1 MSEPQHPTP
10 FGSHTGNASGSQH
23 DGQPGA
29 EGAASNASQPGKLDS
44 IQAVGARLAQLRQA
58 KAWSIDD
65 VSARLKV
72 SPAKLL
78 ALESGDISHLP
89 DRTFAAGIVR
99 SYAKILGADP
109 TPFTQAFRREG
120 DDVAHNLKVP
130 ASAGAGMPR
139 GRVSVPLGNSS
150 GRRRSWM
157 WGVLAIIVV
166 LAALVMWHTGGDSSN
181 WLARLKASTGVGATS
196 TPEANETVAASSVA
210 TPDEAAAANTGE
222 ASLPEV
228 ASAPG
233 EQPMPASSPTLSAV
247 QAAPGAAVPASA
259 AKAASASA
267 SKAAS
272 ASAAKAAS
280 ASAAKAASVTAAASA
295 PVVAGSGSGAV
306 ELKVKEDS
314 WFSVRGK
321 DGKELFSGLVHAGST
336 QRVQG
341 EAPFKVTVGNVKGVE
356 SLSVDDE
363 PVDAKRYS
371 SAKGNVAR
379 LSLP

>member
-10 FGSHTGNASGSQH
+10 FGGQTGNRPGGQH
-23 DGQPGA
+23 DGQTGA
-29 EGAASNASQPGKLDS
+29 EGAASNPSQAVPLDS

-72 SPAKLL
+72 SPSKLL

-109 TPFTQAFRREG
+109 APFTQAFRRTGG
-120 DDVAHNLKVP
+120 DLEQNLKVP
-130 ASAGAGMPR
+130 ASAGAGLPR
-139 GRVSVPLGNSS
+139 GRVSVPLGKSS

-166 LAALVMWHTGGDSSN
+166 LAVLVMWHTGGDSSN
-181 WLARLKASTGVGATS
+181 WLARLKASTGVGLSSTPSSTSNEPAATS
-196 TPEANETVAASSVA
+196 SAP

-228 ASAPG
+228 AAAPG
-233 EQPMPASSPTLSAV
+233 EQPMPRPLGTNALPASSSTLSAV
-247 QAAPGAAVPASA
+247 QGASAPAAASA
-259 AKAASASA
+259 AKVAP
-267 SKAAS
+267 
-272 ASAAKAAS
+272 
-280 ASAAKAASVTAAASA
+280 AAASA
-295 PVVAGSGSGAV
+295 PTVAGSGSGAV

-321 DGKELFSGLVHAGST
+321 DGKVLFSGLVRAGNT
-336 QRVQG
+336 QRVEG

-371 SAKGNVAR
+371 SARGNVAR

>member
-10 FGSHTGNASGSQH
+10 FGSHTGNRSGGQS

-29 EGAASNASQPGKLDS
+29 EGAASNPSQARALDS

-72 SPAKLL
+72 SPPKLL
-78 ALESGDISHLP
+78 ALEAGDISQMP

-109 TPFTQAFRREG
+109 APFTQAFRREG
-120 DDVAHNLKVP
+120 GEIEQNLKVP
-130 ASAGAGMPR
+130 VSAGAGLPR

-150 GRRRSWM
+150 GRKRSWM
-157 WGVLAIIVV
+157 WSVLAIIVV

-181 WLARLKASTGVGATS
+181 WLARLKASTGVGTS
-196 TPEANETVAASSVA
+196 SAPESKEAVAASSVA

-222 ASLPEV
+222 ASSLPEV
-228 ASAPG
+228 ATSPN
-233 EQPMPASSPTLSAV
+233 EQPMPRPLGTNALPASSSTLSAV
-247 QAAPGAAVPASA
+247 QVASMPAAAAPASA
-259 AKAASASA
+259 AKAAPA
-267 SKAAS
+267 
-272 ASAAKAAS
+272 
-280 ASAAKAASVTAAASA
+280 VAAASA
-295 PVVAGSGSGAV
+295 PTVAGSGSSAV

-321 DGKELFSGLVHAGST
+321 DGKELYSGLVRAGNT
-336 QRVQG
+336 QRVEG
-341 EAPFKVTVGNVKGVE
+341 EAPFKVTVRNVKGVE

-371 SAKGNVAR
+371 AGRGNVAR

>member
-10 FGSHTGNASGSQH
+10 FGSHSGNRPGSQH
-23 DGQPGA
+23 DGQGDP
-29 EGAASNASQPGKLDS
+29 EGAASNANQPGALDS
-44 IQAVGARLAQLRQA
+44 MPAVGARLAQLRQA
-58 KAWSIDD
+58 KGWSIDD

-72 SPAKLL
+72 SPPKLL
-78 ALESGDISHLP
+78 ALEAGDISQLP

-109 TPFTQAFRREG
+109 APFTQAFRRSGADIEQ
-120 DDVAHNLKVP
+120 NLRVP
-130 ASAGAGMPR
+130 ATAGTGMPR
-139 GRVSVPLGNSS
+139 ARMSVPLGNSS
-150 GRRRSWM
+150 GRKRSWL

-181 WLARLKASTGVGATS
+181 WLARLKATTGIGLSSTSGPASASNESADTTS
-196 TPEANETVAASSVA
+196 AP

-228 ASAPG
+228 AAAPG
-233 EQPMPASSPTLSAV
+233 EQPMPRPLGTNALPASSSTLSAV
-247 QAAPGAAVPASA
+247 QGASAPAAAAPASA
-259 AKAASASA
+259 AKAA
-267 SKAAS
+267 
-272 ASAAKAAS
+272 
-280 ASAAKAASVTAAASA
+280 AASA
-295 PVVAGSGSGAV
+295 PAVAGSGSSAI

-321 DGKELFSGLVHAGST
+321 DGKELYSGLVHAGGT
-336 QRVQG
+336 QRVEG

-363 PVDAKRYS
+363 PVDAKRYV
-371 SAKGNVAR
+371 SARGNVAR

>member
-10 FGSHTGNASGSQH
+10 FGSHTGDLSGDQH
-23 DGQPGA
+23 DARTRVG
-29 EGAASNASQPGKLDS
+29 GAASDERQAGPLDS
-44 IQAVGARLAQLRQA
+44 LPAVGARLAQLRQA

-72 SPAKLL
+72 SPQKLA
-78 ALESGDISHLP
+78 ALEEGDISHLP

-109 TPFTQAFRREG
+109 APFTQAFRRDGVPVE
-120 DDVAHNLKVP
+120 HNLKVP
-130 ASAGAGMPR
+130 ASSGAGLPR

-150 GRRRSWM
+150 GRKRSWL
-157 WGVLAIIVV
+157 WGVAAVVVV
-166 LAALVMWHTGGDSSN
+166 LAALVMWHTGGDSSA
-181 WLARLKASTGVGATS
+181 WLARLKAGATYATTS
-196 TPEANETVAASSVA
+196 SEKPAASQTA

-228 ASAPG
+228 AAAPG
-233 EQPMPASSPTLSAV
+233 EQPMPRPLGTNALPASSSTIAAV
-247 QAAPGAAVPASA
+247 QG
-259 AKAASASA
+259 
-267 SKAAS
+267 AS
-272 ASAAKAAS
+272 ASAAAPAAPAPAPASAGKTAAAATAAS
-280 ASAAKAASVTAAASA
+280 ATAAPAA
-295 PVVAGSGSGAV
+295 TVGSTGTGANAI

-321 DGKELFSGLVHAGST
+321 DGKEVFSGLVRAGST

-341 EAPFKVTVGNVKGVE
+341 EAPFKVTVGNAKGVE
-356 SLSVDDE
+356 SLSIDNQ
-363 PVDAKRYS
+363 PVDAKKYS
-371 SAKGNVAR
+371 AARGNVAR

>member
-10 FGSHTGNASGSQH
+10 FGSHSGNNRSGSQY
-23 DGQPGA
+23 DGLGDA
-29 EGAASNASQPGKLDS
+29 ERAASNASQAGNLDS

-72 SPAKLL
+72 SPPKLL
-78 ALESGDISHLP
+78 ALEAGDISQLP

-109 TPFTQAFRREG
+109 APFTQAFRRSG
-120 DDVAHNLKVP
+120 DDIAQNLKVP
-130 ASAGAGMPR
+130 ASAGAGLPR

-150 GRRRSWM
+150 GRKRSWM

-166 LAALVMWHTGGDSSN
+166 LAVLVMWHTGGDSNN
-181 WLARLKASTGVGATS
+181 WLARLKATTGIGLSSTSAPASASNEASGTTS
-196 TPEANETVAASSVA
+196 AP

-228 ASAPG
+228 AAGPG
-233 EQPMPASSPTLSAV
+233 EQPMPRPLGTNALPASSSTLSAV
-247 QAAPGAAVPASA
+247 QGASAPAAAAPASA
-259 AKAASASA
+259 AKAASAVA
-267 SKAAS
+267 M
-272 ASAAKAAS
+272 
-280 ASAAKAASVTAAASA
+280 AASA
-295 PVVAGSGSGAV
+295 PAVAGSGSSAI

-321 DGKELFSGLVHAGST
+321 DGKELYSGLVRAGNT
-336 QRVQG
+336 QRVEG

-371 SAKGNVAR
+371 SARGNVAR

>member
-10 FGSHTGNASGSQH
+10 FGSHTGNRSDGH

-29 EGAASNASQPGKLDS
+29 EGAASNASQARTLDS
-44 IQAVGARLAQLRQA
+44 LQAVGARLAQLRQA

-72 SPAKLL
+72 SPPKLL
-78 ALESGDISHLP
+78 ALEAGDISQLP

-109 TPFTQAFRREG
+109 APFTQAFRREG
-120 DDVAHNLKVP
+120 GGVELNLKVP
-130 ASAGAGMPR
+130 ASAGAGLPR

-157 WGVLAIIVV
+157 WGVLAVIVV
-166 LAALVMWHTGGDSSN
+166 LAALVTWHTGGDSSN
-181 WLARLKASTGVGATS
+181 WLARLKASTGVG
-196 TPEANETVAASSVA
+196 TPSRPESNETVAASSVA

-228 ASAPG
+228 AAAPG
-233 EQPMPASSPTLSAV
+233 EQPMPRPLGTNALPASSSTLFA
-247 QAAPGAAVPASA
+247 QGAGAAPASA
-259 AKAASASA
+259 AEAASA
-267 SKAAS
+267 AA
-272 ASAAKAAS
+272 
-280 ASAAKAASVTAAASA
+280 TAEASA
-295 PVVAGSGSGAV
+295 PAVAGSGSSAV

-314 WFSVRGK
+314 WFRVHGK
-321 DGKELFSGLVHAGST
+321 DGKELYSGLVRAGNT
-336 QRVQG
+336 QRVEG

-371 SAKGNVAR
+371 SARGNVAR

>member
-10 FGSHTGNASGSQH
+10 FGSHTGNRSDGH

-29 EGAASNASQPGKLDS
+29 EGAASNASQLGSLDS
-44 IQAVGARLAQLRQA
+44 LQAVGARLAQLRQA

-78 ALESGDISHLP
+78 ALEAGDISQLP

-109 TPFTQAFRREG
+109 APFTQAFRREG
-120 DDVAHNLKVP
+120 GGVEVNLKVP
-130 ASAGAGMPR
+130 ASAGAGLPR

-166 LAALVMWHTGGDSSN
+166 LVALVMWHTGGDSSN
-181 WLARLKASTGVGATS
+181 WLARLKASTGVGTS
-196 TPEANETVAASSVA
+196 SRPESNETLAASSVA

-228 ASAPG
+228 AAAPG
-233 EQPMPASSPTLSAV
+233 EQPMPRPLGTNALPASSSTLSAV
-247 QAAPGAAVPASA
+247 QVPGAAPASA
-259 AKAASASA
+259 AKAASA
-267 SKAAS
+267 AAV
-272 ASAAKAAS
+272 AAVAAG
-280 ASAAKAASVTAAASA
+280 ASA
-295 PVVAGSGSGAV
+295 PAVAGSGSSAV

-321 DGKELFSGLVHAGST
+321 DGKELYSGLVRAGNT
-336 QRVQG
+336 QRVEG

-371 SAKGNVAR
+371 SARGNVAR

>member
-10 FGSHTGNASGSQH
+10 FGSHSGNRSGSQY
-23 DGQPGA
+23 DGQAGA
-29 EGAASNASQPGKLDS
+29 EGAASNASQTGPLDS

-72 SPAKLL
+72 SPPKLL
-78 ALESGDISHLP
+78 ALEAGDISHLP

-109 TPFTQAFRREG
+109 APFTQAFRRDGG
-120 DDVAHNLKVP
+120 DIAQNLKVP
-130 ASAGAGMPR
+130 SSAGAGLPR
-139 GRVSVPLGNSS
+139 ARMSVPLGNSS
-150 GRRRSWM
+150 GRKRSWM

-166 LAALVMWHTGGDSSN
+166 LVALVMWHTGGDSSN
-181 WLARLKASTGVGATS
+181 WLARLKATTGVGLSSTS
-196 TPEANETVAASSVA
+196 PSTSNESAGASSSP

-228 ASAPG
+228 AAAPG
-233 EQPMPASSPTLSAV
+233 EQPMPRPLGTNALPASSSTLSAV
-247 QAAPGAAVPASA
+247 QGASA
-259 AKAASASA
+259 PAV
-267 SKAAS
+267 AAS

-280 ASAAKAASVTAAASA
+280 AVTAAGASA
-295 PVVAGSGSGAV
+295 PAVAGSGSSAI

-321 DGKELFSGLVHAGST
+321 DGKELYSGLVHAGGT
-336 QRVQG
+336 QRVEG

-371 SAKGNVAR
+371 SARGNVAR

>member
-1 MSEPQHPTP
+1 MSEPQHPAP
-10 FGSHTGNASGSQH
+10 FGSHTGNPS
-23 DGQPGA
+23 DGQRDGQSGA
-29 EGAASNASQPGKLDS
+29 EGAALNAGQTGALDS

-58 KAWSIDD
+58 KGWSIDD

-72 SPAKLL
+72 SAPKLL
-78 ALESGDISHLP
+78 ALEAGDISRLP

-109 TPFTQAFRREG
+109 APFTQAFRREG
-120 DDVAHNLKVP
+120 ASIEQNLKVP
-130 ASAGAGMPR
+130 ASGGAGLPR

-150 GRRRSWM
+150 GRKRSWM
-157 WGVLAIIVV
+157 WGMLAILVV
-166 LAALVMWHTGGDSSN
+166 LAALVTWHTGGDSSN
-181 WLARLKASTGVGATS
+181 WLARLKAATGVSLSSAPDAGDKTTAS
-196 TPEANETVAASSVA
+196 TAA

-228 ASAPG
+228 AAG
-233 EQPMPASSPTLSAV
+233 EQPMPRPLGTNALPASSSALSAV
-247 QAAPGAAVPASA
+247 QGANSGNNQASA
-259 AKAASASA
+259 APASTP
-267 SKAAS
+267 K
-272 ASAAKAAS
+272 
-280 ASAAKAASVTAAASA
+280 AAASA
-295 PVVAGSGSGAV
+295 GASAPAVAGSGTGAV

-321 DGKELFSGLVHAGST
+321 DGKELYSGLVRAGNT
-336 QRVQG
+336 QRVEG
-341 EAPFKVTVGNVKGVE
+341 EGPFKVTVGNVKGVE

-371 SAKGNVAR
+371 SARGNVAR

>member
-10 FGSHTGNASGSQH
+10 FGSHTGNRSGSQH
-23 DGQPGA
+23 DGQAGA
-29 EGAASNASQPGKLDS
+29 EGAASGSSQAGPLDS
-44 IQAVGARLAQLRQA
+44 VQAVGARLAQLRQA

-72 SPAKLL
+72 SPPKLL
-78 ALESGDISHLP
+78 ALEAGDISQMP

-109 TPFTQAFRREG
+109 APFTQAFRRDGGAIEN
-120 DDVAHNLKVP
+120 NLKVP
-130 ASAGAGMPR
+130 ASSGAGLPR

-150 GRRRSWM
+150 GRRKSWM

-166 LAALVMWHTGGDSSN
+166 LAALVMWHTGGESNN
-181 WLARLKASTGVGATS
+181 WLARLKATTGVGLSSTS
-196 TPEANETVAASSVA
+196 GSAEPGAASSA
-210 TPDEAAAANTGE
+210 LTPDEAAAANTGE

-228 ASAPG
+228 AAAPG
-233 EQPMPASSPTLSAV
+233 EQPMPRPLGTNALPASSSTLSAV
-247 QAAPGAAVPASA
+247 QGAGTAAPASA
-259 AKAASASA
+259 AKPAPAAAM
-267 SKAAS
+267 AA
-272 ASAAKAAS
+272 
-280 ASAAKAASVTAAASA
+280 AAASA
-295 PVVAGSGSGAV
+295 PGVAGSGSGAV

-321 DGKELFSGLVHAGST
+321 DGKELYSGLVRAGNT
-336 QRVQG
+336 QRVEG

-371 SAKGNVAR
+371 SARGNVAR
-379 LSLP
+379 LTLP

>member
-10 FGSHTGNASGSQH
+10 FSSHSGSSSDVQRNDPR

-29 EGAASNASQPGKLDS
+29 EGAASNAGQAGALDS
-44 IQAVGARLAQLRQA
+44 IPAVGARLAQLRQA
-58 KAWSIDD
+58 KGWSIDD

-72 SPAKLL
+72 STPKLL
-78 ALESGDISHLP
+78 ALEAGDISHLP

-109 TPFTQAFRREG
+109 APFTQAFRRDAG
-120 DDVAHNLKVP
+120 VVGQNLKVP
-130 ASAGAGMPR
+130 VSAGADMPR
-139 GRVSVPLGNSS
+139 GRVSVPLGNST
-150 GRRRSWM
+150 GRKRSWM
-157 WGVLAIIVV
+157 WGILAVLVV
-166 LAALVMWHTGGDSSN
+166 LAALVTWHTGGESSN
-181 WLARLKASTGVGATS
+181 WLARLKSATGVGAS
-196 TPEANETVAASSVA
+196 AGADSADHAASSSAA

-228 ASAPG
+228 AAAPG
-233 EQPMPASSPTLSAV
+233 EQPMPRPLGTNALPASSSALSAV
-247 QAAPGAAVPASA
+247 QGQANQ
-259 AKAASASA
+259 
-267 SKAAS
+267 
-272 ASAAKAAS
+272 
-280 ASAAKAASVTAAASA
+280 AASA
-295 PVVAGSGSGAV
+295 PKTAAPAAVVASSAPAVAGSGSGAV

-321 DGKELFSGLVHAGST
+321 DGKELYSGLVRAGNT

-341 EAPFKVTVGNVKGVE
+341 EPPFKVTVGNVKGVE

-363 PVDAKRYS
+363 PVDAKRY
-371 SAKGNVAR
+371 ATARGNVAR

>member
-10 FGSHTGNASGSQH
+10 FSSHSGSSSSDPRNDQR

-29 EGAASNASQPGKLDS
+29 EGAALNAGQAGALDS

-58 KAWSIDD
+58 KGWSIDD

-72 SPAKLL
+72 SPPKLL
-78 ALESGDISHLP
+78 ALEAGDISHLP

-109 TPFTQAFRREG
+109 APFTQAFRRDG
-120 DDVAHNLKVP
+120 GSVGQNLKVP
-130 ASAGAGMPR
+130 VSAGADMPR
-139 GRVSVPLGNSS
+139 GRVSVPLGNST
-150 GRRRSWM
+150 GRKRSWM
-157 WGVLAIIVV
+157 WGILAILVV
-166 LAALVMWHTGGDSSN
+166 LAALITWHTGGESSN
-181 WLARLKASTGVGATS
+181 WLARLKSATGVGAS
-196 TPEANETVAASSVA
+196 SGVEPGDKAASSSAA

-228 ASAPG
+228 AAAPG
-233 EQPMPASSPTLSAV
+233 EQPMPRPLGTNALPASSSTLSAV
-247 QAAPGAAVPASA
+247 QSEASLAATAP
-259 AKAASASA
+259 ASA
-267 SKAAS
+267 SKAAAPAAAMP
-272 ASAAKAAS
+272 AS
-280 ASAAKAASVTAAASA
+280 AASA
-295 PVVAGSGSGAV
+295 PAVAGSGSGAV

-321 DGKELFSGLVHAGST
+321 DGKELYSGLVRAGNT

-356 SLSVDDE
+356 SLSVDDQ
-363 PVDAKRYS
+363 PVDAKRY
-371 SAKGNVAR
+371 ATARGNVAR

>member
-10 FGSHTGNASGSQH
+10 FGSHTGSQH
-23 DGQPGA
+23 HGEAGS
-29 EGAASNASQPGKLDS
+29 EGAASNASQAGPLDS
-44 IQAVGARLAQLRQA
+44 MQAVGERLAQLRQA
-58 KAWSIDD
+58 KGWSIDD

-72 SPAKLL
+72 SPPKLL
-78 ALESGDISHLP
+78 ALEAGDISHLP

-109 TPFTQAFRREG
+109 AQFTRAFRREDG
-120 DDVAHNLKVP
+120 SIEQNLKVP
-130 ASAGAGMPR
+130 ASAGAGLPR

-150 GRRRSWM
+150 GRKRSWL
-157 WGVLAIIVV
+157 WGVGAIIVV
-166 LAALVMWHTGGDSSN
+166 LAALVMWHTGGDSGN
-181 WLARLKASTGVGATS
+181 WLARLKATTGVGLSSTSPSTS
-196 TPEANETVAASSVA
+196 TDSAAASSA
-210 TPDEAAAANTGE
+210 PTPDEAAAANTGE

-233 EQPMPASSPTLSAV
+233 EQPMPRPLGTNALPASSSTLSAV
-247 QAAPGAAVPASA
+247 QGASTPAAAAPASA
-259 AKAASASA
+259 AHPASAGKAVAAASASA
-267 SKAAS
+267 PA
-272 ASAAKAAS
+272 
-280 ASAAKAASVTAAASA
+280 VTGEGTNAI
-295 PVVAGSGSGAV
+295 
-306 ELKVKEDS
+306 ELKVTQDS

-341 EAPFKVTVGNVKGVE
+341 EAPFKVTVGNVKGIE

-371 SAKGNVAR
+371 SARGNVAR

>member
-10 FGSHTGNASGSQH
+10 FGSHTGNRPGSQH
-23 DGQPGA
+23 DAPAAA
-29 EGAASNASQPGKLDS
+29 EGAASNASQAGNLDS

-72 SPAKLL
+72 SPPKLL
-78 ALESGDISHLP
+78 ALEAGDISQMP

-109 TPFTQAFRREG
+109 APFTQAFRRDGGAAIQE
-120 DDVAHNLKVP
+120 NLKVP
-130 ASAGAGMPR
+130 ASAGAGLPR

-150 GRRRSWM
+150 GRKRSWM
-157 WGVLAIIVV
+157 WGVLAVIVV
-166 LAALVMWHTGGDSSN
+166 LAALIMWHTNGDSGN
-181 WLARLKASTGVGATS
+181 WLARLKATTGMGLSSSTS
-196 TPEANETVAASSVA
+196 PSNETAGGASA
-210 TPDEAAAANTGE
+210 PTPDEAAAANTGE

-228 ASAPG
+228 STAPG
-233 EQPMPASSPTLSAV
+233 EQPMPRPLGTNALPASSSTLSAV
-247 QAAPGAAVPASA
+247 QGASTPAAAAPAPAAAKPASA
-259 AKAASASA
+259 T
-267 SKAAS
+267 
-272 ASAAKAAS
+272 
-280 ASAAKAASVTAAASA
+280 TAAASA
-295 PVVAGSGSGAV
+295 PAVAGSGSSAI
-306 ELKVKEDS
+306 ELRVKEDS

-321 DGKELFSGLVHAGST
+321 DGKELYSGLVHAGST

-371 SAKGNVAR
+371 SARGNVAR

>member
-10 FGSHTGNASGSQH
+10 FGSHSGNRSGGQY
-23 DGQPGA
+23 DGQAGA
-29 EGAASNASQPGKLDS
+29 EGAASNASQAGPLDS

-72 SPAKLL
+72 SPTKLL
-78 ALESGDISHLP
+78 ALEAGDISHLP

-109 TPFTQAFRREG
+109 APFTQAFRRDGGEIE
-120 DDVAHNLKVP
+120 HNLKVP
-130 ASAGAGMPR
+130 ASAGGGLPR

-150 GRRRSWM
+150 SRKRSWM

-166 LAALVMWHTGGDSSN
+166 LAALVTWHTGGESSN
-181 WLARLKASTGVGATS
+181 WLARLKATTGVGLSSTS
-196 TPEANETVAASSVA
+196 PSPSNEPASASSTQ

-228 ASAPG
+228 AAAPG
-233 EQPMPASSPTLSAV
+233 EQPMPRPLGTNALPASSSTLSAV
-247 QAAPGAAVPASA
+247 QGASAPAAANPASA
-259 AKAASASA
+259 AKTAPA
-267 SKAAS
+267 
-272 ASAAKAAS
+272 
-280 ASAAKAASVTAAASA
+280 VAAASTPA
-295 PVVAGSGSGAV
+295 VAGSGSGAI

-321 DGKELFSGLVHAGST
+321 DGKELYSGLVRAGST
-336 QRVQG
+336 QRVEG

-371 SAKGNVAR
+371 SARGNVAR

>member
-10 FGSHTGNASGSQH
+10 FGSHTSNRSGSQH
-23 DGQPGA
+23 DGQTGA
-29 EGAASNASQPGKLDS
+29 EGAAFGASPAGALDS
-44 IQAVGARLAQLRQA
+44 VQAVGARLAQLRQA

-72 SPAKLL
+72 SPPKLL
-78 ALESGDISHLP
+78 ALEAGDISQLP

-109 TPFTQAFRREG
+109 APFTQAFRRDGEA
-120 DDVAHNLKVP
+120 VEHNLKVP
-130 ASAGAGMPR
+130 ASSGAGLPR
-139 GRVSVPLGNSS
+139 ARVSVPLGNSS
-150 GRRRSWM
+150 GRRKSWV

-181 WLARLKASTGVGATS
+181 WLARLKATTGVGLSS
-196 TPEANETVAASSVA
+196 TPGSNEPVAASSTP

-228 ASAPG
+228 AAAPG
-233 EQPMPASSPTLSAV
+233 EQPMPRPLGTNALPASSSTLSAV
-247 QAAPGAAVPASA
+247 QGASAPGAAAPATT
-259 AKAASASA
+259 AKAASA
-267 SKAAS
+267 AA
-272 ASAAKAAS
+272 
-280 ASAAKAASVTAAASA
+280 AAASSA
-295 PVVAGSGSGAV
+295 PGVAGSGSGAV
-306 ELKVKEDS
+306 EVKVKEDS

-321 DGKELFSGLVHAGST
+321 DGKELYSGLVRAGNT
-336 QRVQG
+336 QRVEG

-371 SAKGNVAR
+371 SARGNVAR

>member
-10 FGSHTGNASGSQH
+10 FGSHTGDRSGSQL

-29 EGAASNASQPGKLDS
+29 EGAASNAGQAGNLDS

-72 SPAKLL
+72 SPPKLL
-78 ALESGDISHLP
+78 ALEAGDISHLP

-109 TPFTQAFRREG
+109 APFTRAFRREG
-120 DDVAHNLKVP
+120 DDIAQNLKVP
-130 ASAGAGMPR
+130 ASAGAGLPR

-181 WLARLKASTGVGATS
+181 WLARLKASTGVGVTS
-196 TPEANETVAASSVA
+196 APEPAETVAASSVA

-228 ASAPG
+228 AAAPG
-233 EQPMPASSPTLSAV
+233 EQPMPRPLGTNALPASASTLSAV
-247 QAAPGAAVPASA
+247 QGATGATGATGSAAPASA
-259 AKAASASA
+259 AKAAS
-267 SKAAS
+267 
-272 ASAAKAAS
+272 
-280 ASAAKAASVTAAASA
+280 VAAAAAA

-321 DGKELFSGLVHAGST
+321 DGKELYSGLVRAGNT
-336 QRVQG
+336 QRVEG

-371 SAKGNVAR
+371 SARGNVAR